1 MLDNDVDSWYDC
13 KRDDINEM
21 HSVNDAEARN
31 GVCLISSSRWKNV
44 ASDDSRRRTGTSRSN
59 GTIRC
64 GTIPTSS
71 RSGTEVR
78 FINPAIY
85 AETLNGEDVEHEV
98 EIEAKVGSRDDER
111 FARNCGDSAGISDMM
126 STLSINNDLAAS
138 FMDHAGDQGS
148 AEETYRCYSLNSPT
162 TCASLRSGIV
172 RSKSVTSCKHS
183 NRIERRCK
191 IADRADNSY
200 DLCSTRDIEWKM
212 QSRYTFN
219 GQRVVQVSTSSI
231 SDVRITGNGRNE
243 SDVGKKITYGEWMRK
258 KQEMA
263 RRKKGE
269 KDEAERQRQMEEDR
283 LAREKEERECRDRE
297 NFVKWSEMKKKE
309 EEKKKA
315 VVEKELEFQ
324 KQLKDLEDKAA
335 VAKTLYLR
343 QWARKKKEEERG
355 KESIGVFLRLVDDLC
370 IYDVCVACQ
379 KKEEMKRKKHEEERK
394 KRLEESTKAYENW
407 RKMAKNKPKP
417 ATQGLLPHQ
426 KAKPAYVNP
435 TPWQRIVDDGE
446 DVEQDASNVGGKTQG
461 QPRMSSKRSAVSRQ

>member
-1 MLDNDVDSWYDC
+1 MFDNDVDSWYDC

-21 HSVNDAEARN
+21 HSVNDAETRN

-44 ASDDSRRRTGTSRSN
+44 ASDDSERRTGTSRSN

-64 GTIPTSS
+64 GTIPKSS

-111 FARNCGDSAGISDMM
+111 FVRNCGDSAGISDMM

-138 FMDHAGDQGS
+138 FMDHAGDQCS

-191 IADRADNSY
+191 IADRADDSY

-212 QSRYTFN
+212 QRYTFD
-219 GQRVVQVSTSSI
+219 GQRIVQVSTSSI
-231 SDVRITGNGRNE
+231 SGVRITGNGRNE
-243 SDVGKKITYGEWMRK
+243 SDVGKKITYSEWMRR
-258 KQEMA
+258 KQEIA
-263 RRKKGE
+263 RRKKE
-269 KDEAERQRQMEEDR
+269 EEDEAERQRQMEEDR
-283 LAREKEERECRDRE
+283 LAREKIERECRERE

-309 EEKKKA
+309 EERKKA
-315 VVEKELEFQ
+315 VAEKELELQ
-324 KQLKDLEDKAA
+324 KQLKEVEDKAA

-343 QWARKKKEEERG
+343 QWARKKKEEER
-355 KESIGVFLRLVDDLC
+355 
-370 IYDVCVACQ
+370 ACQ

-407 RKMAKNKPKP
+407 RKKAKNKPRP

-435 TPWQRIVDDGE
+435 TPWQRIVDDTE
-446 DVEQDASNVGGKTQG
+446 DVEQDASNVGRKMQG